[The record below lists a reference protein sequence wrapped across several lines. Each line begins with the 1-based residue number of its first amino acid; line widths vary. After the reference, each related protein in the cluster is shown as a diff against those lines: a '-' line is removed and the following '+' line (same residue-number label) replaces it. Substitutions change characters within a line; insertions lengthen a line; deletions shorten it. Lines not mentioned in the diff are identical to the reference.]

1 MAKYDSYVI
10 CTSPRS
16 GSTLLCTLLT
26 ATGVAGKPASYFY
39 DQSVEDWL
47 AELGIAVDETATEH
61 EVLQTALGAVLRAGR
76 NGTNLFGLRQQA
88 HSLAF
93 LCEKLAHLA
102 PQKTTDAGRF
112 EKVFGSTFFIY
123 LSRPDKVAQAVS
135 YLKAKQSGLWH
146 VAHDGSELERNAP
159 HREPSYDSEELSACV
174 RMMHEYDRDWNDWF
188 AREGIEPLRISYDS
202 LAASPIET
210 LREVLAS
217 LGLDRSAADGVV
229 PGVRKLADSI
239 NLDWS
244 TRFRAEQDMAKDQS
258 PSVR

>member
-47 AELGIAVDETATEH
+47 AELGIAVDEAATDR
-61 EVLQTALGAVLRAGR
+61 EVLETALTVVLRVGT
-76 NGTNLFGLRQQA
+76 NGTGLFGLRQQA

-93 LCEKLAHLA
+93 LCEKLALLA
-102 PQKTTDAGRF
+102 PEETTDAGRF
-112 EKVFGSTFFIY
+112 QKIFGATFFVY
-123 LSRPDKVAQAVS
+123 LSRADKVDQAVS

-159 HREPSYDSEELSACV
+159 HRDPTYDSEELRACV
-174 RMMHEYDRDWNDWF
+174 RMMQGYDSNWNEWF

-217 LGLDRSAADGVV
+217 LGIDRSAADGVV

-239 NLDWS
+239 NRAWS
-244 TRFRAEQDMAKDQS
+244 TRFRAEQGVAKDHDS
-258 PSVR
+258 SVR